1 MRRQSAYFAAMAKT
15 RNVFVCQ
22 QCAHQSA
29 KWVGRCPSCGGW
41 NTLVEEIRETE
52 KEKGSA
58 PAWGKRDDGMRARP
72 VRLTEIDV
80 NAEVRLP
87 CPDSELSRV
96 LGGGIV
102 PGSVILCG
110 GEPGIG
116 KSTLLLQIALQTR
129 LNTLYISG
137 EESEEQIRM
146 RAARLG
152 DGNPECWILTET
164 RIEAI
169 LQRLK
174 EAPPELLIV
183 DSIQTLYTDAADSAP
198 GSITQIR
205 ECASM
210 LMRYAK
216 TEGIPVFL
224 IGHINKDGQLA
235 GPKILEHM
243 VDTVLQFEG
252 DRHHTYRI
260 LRTLKNRFGNTSEI
274 GIYEMT
280 GAGMR
285 GVENPSEILISQR
298 DENLNGIS
306 IAAAMEGMRPLLI
319 ETQALVS
326 SAVYGTPQRTC
337 TGYDLRRLNM
347 LLAVLE
353 KRCGFRL
360 GAQDVFV
367 NLAGGLRLEDPGMDL
382 GIVAAI
388 LSSFHDSP
396 VPAGLVFCAE
406 VGLAGEVRAVN
417 RIEQRIAE
425 AEKLGFDGIV
435 VSKYNRLPE
444 AKNRRITVH
453 TAARVD
459 EVARLLFG

>member
-1 MRRQSAYFAAMAKT
+1 MAKT

>member
-1 MRRQSAYFAAMAKT
+1 
-15 RNVFVCQ
+15 
-22 QCAHQSA
+22 
-29 KWVGRCPSCGGW
+29 
-41 NTLVEEIRETE
+41 VEEIRETE

-58 PAWGKRDDGMRARP
+58 PAWGKREDGMRARP

-116 KSTLLLQIALQTR
+116 KSTLLLQIALQTS

-183 DSIQTLYTDAADSAP
+183 DSIQTLYT
-198 GSITQIR
+198 
-205 ECASM
+205 
-210 LMRYAK
+210 
-216 TEGIPVFL
+216 
-224 IGHINKDGQLA
+224 QLA

-306 IAAAMEGMRPLLI
+306 ITAAMEGMRPLLI

-406 VGLAGEVRAVN
+406 VGLAGEIRAVN

-435 VSKYNRLPE
+435 ISKYNRLAE

-459 EVARLLFG
+459 EVAKLLFG

>member
-1 MRRQSAYFAAMAKT
+1 MAKT

-58 PAWGKRDDGMRARP
+58 PAWGKREDGMRARP
-72 VRLTEIDV
+72 IRLTEIDV

-116 KSTLLLQIALQTR
+116 KSTLLLQIALQTS

-216 TEGIPVFL
+216 TEGVPVFL

-360 GAQDVFV
+360 GAQDVFI

-388 LSSFHDSP
+388 LSSFHDTP

-406 VGLAGEVRAVN
+406 VGLAGEIRAVN

-435 VSKYNRLPE
+435 ISKYNRLAE
-444 AKNRRITVH
+444 AKNRRISVH